1 MPKAVEIKSTE
12 DLVGR
17 KLKKGTK
24 VAFTFCKD
32 GQIYTGTITRITAG
46 IINPQVYVKYTRSWT
61 DWKGNLHSTVR
72 TVRRPAKNVVKVI

>member
-24 VAFTFCKD
+24 VAFTFYKD
-32 GQIYTGTITRITAG
+32 GQIHTGTVTRITAG
-46 IINPQVYVKYTRSWT
+46 IINPQVYVEYVRSWT
-61 DWKGNLHSTVR
+61 DWKGKLHSVVR
-72 TVRRPAKNVVKVI
+72 TVRRPAKSVARIN